1 MTSLELLRQRIAALK
16 SDNDMRLG
24 ELKALARE
32 GKTAE
37 QALNEAESLKD
48 VLDRAVGVLNSVSE
62 SRAREAQDAIESLV
76 TRGLRTIFEQDLSF
90 HIESSVKGKAVNS
103 SFVIRTTLANGDKV
117 DTPVLDA
124 RGGGLAATVGV
135 LLRIVLILLDPSQ
148 PRLLVLDESFAHVS
162 REYQGPLAEFL
173 ADLVQQT
180 GIQIILVTHS
190 DQFTEVADT
199 VYRFS
204 QVDGRTVVAKER

>member
-1 MTSLELLRQRIAALK
+1 
-16 SDNDMRLG
+16 MRLG

>member
-1 MTSLELLRQRIAALK
+1 
-16 SDNDMRLG
+16 MRLG

-204 QVDGRTVVAKER
+204 QVDGRTVATRER

>member
-1 MTSLELLRQRIAALK
+1 MTSLELLRQRFVALK
-16 SDNDMRLG
+16 SANDMRLG

-204 QVDGRTVVAKER
+204 QVDGRTVATRER

>member
-16 SDNDMRLG
+16 SDNDVRLG
-24 ELKALARE
+24 EAKALARE
-32 GKTAE
+32 GKTAQGSLA
-37 QALNEAESLKD
+37 QADALKA
-48 VLDRAVGVLNSVSE
+48 VLDKAVGILNSVSE
-62 SRAREAQDAIESLV
+62 TRAREAQDAIESLV
-76 TRGLRTIFEQDLSF
+76 TRGLQSIFGQDLSF

-103 SFVIRTTLANGDKV
+103 SFVIRTSLANGDTV
-117 DTPVLDA
+117 DTPVLDS

-135 LLRIVLILLDPSQ
+135 LLRVVLILLDPSQ

-162 REYQGPLAEFL
+162 REYQSPLAEFL

-199 VYRFS
+199 VYRFG
-204 QVDGRTVVAKER
+204 QNDGKTVVTRER